1 MREGLT
7 RDHRPKRALAVLL
20 ASAVAASVSGADVVV
35 LQNGDRV
42 SGRVVGSI
50 ARRVRVETPYGVL
63 VIPVDK
69 VERIQRD
76 DGREEVLV
84 NPKAAPPPAPR
95 PTPAPPPELV
105 LVVTGA
111 TFWQAWDP
119 KAAPEDPSLRLE
131 VRLDDETVATYT
143 DVNLDPEDM
152 PKAVVNSFVFS
163 PERLF
168 VSGAAGVTVAP
179 PSLVSSEIRLG
190 MQLPAGLAGE
200 RRLRIAYQL
209 NDAGS
214 AAPHWRDVVTA
225 GVTVNLVA
233 GSAVRARMVQ
243 DRGTM
248 EYTRRQLRGVGQ
260 MRGVETFKAAIGVE
274 PSS

>member
-1 MREGLT
+1 MRSIGRMRVVLM
-7 RDHRPKRALAVLL
+7 ALAL
-20 ASAVAASVSGADVVV
+20 AASSASADVVV

-42 SGRVVGSI
+42 TGRVVGSI

-69 VERIQRD
+69 VERIHRD

-84 NPKAAPPPAPR
+84 NPKAAPAAPKPT
-95 PTPAPPPELV
+95 PTPAQPTLV
-105 LVVTGA
+105 LVLTGA

-168 VSGAAGVTVAP
+168 VSGAAGVTVAA
-179 PSLVSSEIRLG
+179 PSLASSEIRLG
-190 MQLPAGLAGE
+190 IQLPASLAGE

-225 GVTVNLVA
+225 GTTVTLVA
-233 GSAVRARMVQ
+233 GASVRARVAQ

-248 EYTRRQLRGVGQ
+248 EYSRRQLRGVGQ
-260 MRGVETFKAAIGVE
+260 MRGVETFHATIEIE

>member
-1 MREGLT
+1 
-7 RDHRPKRALAVLL
+7 
-20 ASAVAASVSGADVVV
+20 
-35 LQNGDRV
+35 
-42 SGRVVGSI
+42 
-50 ARRVRVETPYGVL
+50 VL
-63 VIPVDK
+63 VSP
-69 VERIQRD
+69 QAAPPA
-76 DGREEVLV
+76 
-84 NPKAAPPPAPR
+84 PKPTPPPAP
-95 PTPAPPPELV
+95 PELL

-168 VSGAAGVTVAP
+168 VSGAEGVTVAP

-190 MQLPAGLAGE
+190 MQLPANLAGE

-214 AAPHWRDVVTA
+214 AAAHWRDVVTA
-225 GVTVNLVA
+225 GATVTLAA
-233 GSAVRARMVQ
+233 GTSVRARVVQ

-248 EYTRRQLRGVGQ
+248 EYAKRQLRGVGQ
-260 MRGVETFKAAIGVE
+260 MRGVETFKATIEVE

>member
-1 MREGLT
+1 MRANGAMRAAAVLI
-7 RDHRPKRALAVLL
+7 ALAL
-20 ASAVAASVSGADVVV
+20 AASSASGDVVV

-69 VERIQRD
+69 VERIHRD
-76 DGREEVLV
+76 DGREDVLV
-84 NPKAAPPPAPR
+84 NPKVAPPAPKPT
-95 PTPAPPPELV
+95 PTPAQPTLV
-105 LVVTGA
+105 LVLTGA

-168 VSGAAGVTVAP
+168 VSGAAGVTVAA
-179 PSLVSSEIRLG
+179 PSLASSEIRLG
-190 MQLPAGLAGE
+190 IQLPASLAGE
-200 RRLRIAYQL
+200 RR
-209 NDAGS
+209 
-214 AAPHWRDVVTA
+214 
-225 GVTVNLVA
+225 
-233 GSAVRARMVQ
+233 
-243 DRGTM
+243 
-248 EYTRRQLRGVGQ
+248 
-260 MRGVETFKAAIGVE
+260 
-274 PSS
+274 

>member
-1 MREGLT
+1 LPEELMRTNGRMRAAAVLV
-7 RDHRPKRALAVLL
+7 ALAL
-20 ASAVAASVSGADVVV
+20 AASSASGDVVV

-42 SGRVVGSI
+42 TGRVVGSI

-76 DGREEVLV
+76 DGREDVLV
-84 NPKAAPPPAPR
+84 NPKAAPPAPKPT
-95 PTPAPPPELV
+95 PTPAQPTLM

-163 PERLF
+163 PE
-168 VSGAAGVTVAP
+168 
-179 PSLVSSEIRLG
+179 
-190 MQLPAGLAGE
+190 
-200 RRLRIAYQL
+200 
-209 NDAGS
+209 
-214 AAPHWRDVVTA
+214 
-225 GVTVNLVA
+225 
-233 GSAVRARMVQ
+233 
-243 DRGTM
+243 
-248 EYTRRQLRGVGQ
+248 
-260 MRGVETFKAAIGVE
+260 
-274 PSS
+274 

>member
-1 MREGLT
+1 MRSIGRMRVVLVAF
-7 RDHRPKRALAVLL
+7 ALA
-20 ASAVAASVSGADVVV
+20 ASSASGDVVV

-42 SGRVVGSI
+42 TGRVVGSI

-69 VERIQRD
+69 VERIHHD
-76 DGREEVLV
+76 DGREDVLV
-84 NPKAAPPPAPR
+84 NPKAAPPAPKPT
-95 PTPAPPPELV
+95 PTPAQPTLM

-168 VSGAAGVTVAP
+168 VSGASGVTVAA
-179 PSLVSSEIRLG
+179 PSLASSEIRLG
-190 MQLPAGLAGE
+190 IQLPASLAGE

-214 AAPHWRDVVTA
+214 AAPHWRDVVSA
-225 GVTVNLVA
+225 GTTVTLVA
-233 GSAVRARMVQ
+233 GASVRARVAQ

-248 EYTRRQLRGVGQ
+248 EYSRRQLRGVGQ
-260 MRGVETFKAAIGVE
+260 MRGVETFHATIEVE

>member
-1 MREGLT
+1 MRTNGRMRAPAVLI
-7 RDHRPKRALAVLL
+7 ALALAA
-20 ASAVAASVSGADVVV
+20 ASASGDVVV

-42 SGRVVGSI
+42 TGRVVGSI

-69 VERIQRD
+69 VERIHRD

-84 NPKAAPPPAPR
+84 NPKAAPAAPKPT
-95 PTPAPPPELV
+95 PTPAQPTLV
-105 LVVTGA
+105 LVLTGA

-143 DVNLDPEDM
+143 DVNLDPEDL

-168 VSGAAGVTVAP
+168 VSGASGVTVAA
-179 PSLVSSEIRLG
+179 PSLASSEIRLG
-190 MQLPAGLAGE
+190 IQLPASLAGE

-225 GVTVNLVA
+225 GTTVNLVA
-233 GSAVRARMVQ
+233 GASVRARVAQ

-260 MRGVETFKAAIGVE
+260 MRGVETFHATIEIE

>member
-1 MREGLT
+1 MRSIGRMRVVLM
-7 RDHRPKRALAVLL
+7 ALAL
-20 ASAVAASVSGADVVV
+20 AASSASGDVVV

-42 SGRVVGSI
+42 TGRVVGSI

-69 VERIQRD
+69 VERIHRD
-76 DGREEVLV
+76 DGREDVLV
-84 NPKAAPPPAPR
+84 NPKVAPPAPKPT
-95 PTPAPPPELV
+95 PTPAQPTLV
-105 LVVTGA
+105 LVLTGA

-168 VSGAAGVTVAP
+168 VSGAAGVTVAA
-179 PSLVSSEIRLG
+179 PSLASSEIRLG
-190 MQLPAGLAGE
+190 IQLPASLAGE

-225 GVTVNLVA
+225 GTTVTLVA
-233 GSAVRARMVQ
+233 GASVRARVAQ

-248 EYTRRQLRGVGQ
+248 EYSRRQLRGIGQ
-260 MRGVETFKAAIGVE
+260 MRGVETFHATIEVE

>member
-1 MREGLT
+1 MR
-7 RDHRPKRALAVLL
+7 RSPRRAPAVLL
-20 ASAVAASVSGADVVV
+20 ALALAASVASADVVV

-42 SGRVVGSI
+42 TGRVTGSI
-50 ARRVRVETPYGVL
+50 VRRVRVETPYGVL

-69 VERIQRD
+69 VERIHRD

-84 NPKAAPPPAPR
+84 NPKSAPPPVPKPT
-95 PTPAPPPELV
+95 PTPAPPELV

-131 VRLDDETVATYT
+131 VRLDDEPVATYT
-143 DVNLDPEDM
+143 DVNLDPEDL

-168 VSGAAGVTVAP
+168 VSGATGVTVAA
-179 PSLVSSEIRLG
+179 PSLASSEIRLG
-190 MQLPAGLAGE
+190 MQLPANLAGE

-225 GVTVNLVA
+225 GASVNLVA
-233 GSAVRARMVQ
+233 GTSVRARVVQ

-248 EYTRRQLRGVGQ
+248 EYAKRQLRGVGQ
-260 MRGVETFKAAIGVE
+260 MRGVETFHAAIEVE

>member
-1 MREGLT
+1 MRTNRRMRAAAVLI
-7 RDHRPKRALAVLL
+7 ALALV
-20 ASAVAASVSGADVVV
+20 ASTTSADVVV

-42 SGRVVGSI
+42 TGRVVGSI

-69 VERIQRD
+69 VERIHRD
-76 DGREEVLV
+76 DGREDVLV
-84 NPKAAPPPAPR
+84 DPKATPPAPKPT
-95 PTPAPPPELV
+95 PTPAQPTLV

-143 DVNLDPEDM
+143 DVNLDPEDL

-168 VSGAAGVTVAP
+168 VSGASGVTVAA
-179 PSLVSSEIRLG
+179 PSLASSEIRLG
-190 MQLPAGLAGE
+190 IQLPASLAGE

-225 GVTVNLVA
+225 GTTVNLVA
-233 GSAVRARMVQ
+233 GGSVRARVAQ

-260 MRGVETFKAAIGVE
+260 MRGVETFHATIEIE

>member
-1 MREGLT
+1 MRANEAMRAAAVLMT
-7 RDHRPKRALAVLL
+7 LALAVSS
-20 ASAVAASVSGADVVV
+20 ASGDVVV

-69 VERIQRD
+69 VERIHRD

-84 NPKAAPPPAPR
+84 NPKAAPPAPKPT
-95 PTPAPPPELV
+95 PTPAQPTLV

-168 VSGAAGVTVAP
+168 VSGAAGVTVAA
-179 PSLVSSEIRLG
+179 PSLAASEIRLG
-190 MQLPAGLAGE
+190 IQLPASLAGE

-214 AAPHWRDVVTA
+214 AAPHWRDVVSA
-225 GVTVNLVA
+225 GTTLNLVA
-233 GSAVRARMVQ
+233 GASVRARVAQ

-260 MRGVETFKAAIGVE
+260 MRGVETFHATIEIE

>member
-1 MREGLT
+1 MRTNGRMRAPAVLI
-7 RDHRPKRALAVLL
+7 ALAL
-20 ASAVAASVSGADVVV
+20 AASSASGDVVV

-69 VERIQRD
+69 VERIHRD

-84 NPKAAPPPAPR
+84 NPNAAPAAPKPT
-95 PTPAPPPELV
+95 PTPAQPTLV
-105 LVVTGA
+105 LVLTGA

-131 VRLDDETVATYT
+131 VRLDDEMVATYT
-143 DVNLDPEDM
+143 DVNLDPEDL

-168 VSGAAGVTVAP
+168 VSGASGVTVAA
-179 PSLVSSEIRLG
+179 PSLASSEIRLG
-190 MQLPAGLAGE
+190 IQLPASLAGE

-225 GVTVNLVA
+225 GTTVNLVVGA
-233 GSAVRARMVQ
+233 SVRARVAQ

-260 MRGVETFKAAIGVE
+260 MRGVETFHATIEVE

>member
-1 MREGLT
+1 MRAHGPNRAFAAFLAV
-7 RDHRPKRALAVLL
+7 ALA
-20 ASAVAASVSGADVVV
+20 AATAGADVVV

-42 SGRVVGSI
+42 TGRVVGSI

-69 VERIQRD
+69 VERIHRD

-84 NPKAAPPPAPR
+84 NPKAAPPPAPK
-95 PTPAPPPELV
+95 PTPVPQPTLM

-131 VRLDDETVATYT
+131 VRLDGETVATYT
-143 DVNLDPEDM
+143 DVNLDPEDL

-168 VSGAAGVTVAP
+168 VSGAAGVTVAA
-179 PSLVSSEIRLG
+179 PSLVESEIRLG
-190 MQLPAGLAGE
+190 IQLPAGLAGE
-200 RRLRIAYQL
+200 RRLHIAYQL

-214 AAPHWRDVVTA
+214 AAPHWRDVVSA
-225 GVTVNLVA
+225 GTMVNLAA
-233 GSAVRARMVQ
+233 GTSVRARVVQ

-248 EYTRRQLRGVGQ
+248 EYAKRQLRGVGQ
-260 MRGVETFKAAIGVE
+260 MRGVETFHATIEVE

>member
-1 MREGLT
+1 MR
-7 RDHRPKRALAVLL
+7 RSPRRAPTVLL
-20 ASAVAASVSGADVVV
+20 ALALAASVASADVVV

-42 SGRVVGSI
+42 TGRVVGSI
-50 ARRVRVETPYGVL
+50 VRRVRVETPYGVL

-69 VERIQRD
+69 VERIHRD

-84 NPKAAPPPAPR
+84 NPKSALAPVPKPT
-95 PTPAPPPELV
+95 PTPAPPELV

-131 VRLDDETVATYT
+131 VRLDDEPVATYT
-143 DVNLDPEDM
+143 DVNLDPEDL

-168 VSGAAGVTVAP
+168 VSGATGVTVAA
-179 PSLVSSEIRLG
+179 PSLASSEIRLG
-190 MQLPAGLAGE
+190 MQLPANLAGE

-225 GVTVNLVA
+225 GVTVNLAA
-233 GSAVRARMVQ
+233 GTSVRARVVQ

-248 EYTRRQLRGVGQ
+248 EYAKRQLRGVGQ
-260 MRGVETFKAAIGVE
+260 MRGVETFHAAIEVE